1 MEPQWGALGIG
12 ELDVDIVRAKRRTR
26 KEGKKKKKKRQR
38 KKNLDRGGL

>member
-26 KEGKKKKKKRQR
+26 KEGKKKKKKKT
-38 KKNLDRGGL
+38 KKKKKS